1 MQGVKGF
8 FQSRKVWKR
17 PFDFYT
23 AALLFIAGIFS
34 IVNDDWPELLSNPL
48 EQTFIVIV
56 SLYLMAASAVIMSS
70 LLCKKVSRPVFSLMG
85 ELYGWLFVAA
95 GSLATSLMYI
105 GGVINDAPS
114 SWWAWSLLFILW
126 VGMTI
131 ASSIRAFDLYLV
143 YRSLKK

>member
-1 MQGVKGF
+1 MNNVKGF

-17 PFDFYT
+17 PFDFYV
-23 AALLFIAGIFS
+23 AALLFLAGLFS
-34 IVNDDWPELLSNPL
+34 IVNDDWPESVSSTT

-56 SLYLMAASAVIMSS
+56 SLYLMAAAAVIMAS
-70 LLCKKVSRPVFSLMG
+70 LLCRNTQRPVFSLMG
-85 ELYGWLFVAA
+85 EMYGWLFVAA
-95 GSLATSLMYI
+95 ASLATSLMYV

-114 SWWAWSLLFILW
+114 SWWTWAILFILW

-131 ASSIRAFDLYLV
+131 ASSIRSFDLFLV